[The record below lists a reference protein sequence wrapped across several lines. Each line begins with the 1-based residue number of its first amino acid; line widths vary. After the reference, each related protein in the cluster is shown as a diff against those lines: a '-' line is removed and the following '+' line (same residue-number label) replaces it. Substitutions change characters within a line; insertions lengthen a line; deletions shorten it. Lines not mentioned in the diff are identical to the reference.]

1 MVLYSFKSKYIAYDT
16 IYNNINWDTLKL
28 LPQESGVTID
38 KLSRM
43 ILQRQQE
50 DLKNLEL
57 CARLYTW
64 EEKVGLPHPHTL
76 IEVSQIFDVRYQDV
90 LEVYSRM
97 SEEQELEKTRRILE
111 ETARKL

>member
-1 MVLYSFKSKYIAYDT
+1 
-16 IYNNINWDTLKL
+16 
-28 LPQESGVTID
+28 
-38 KLSRM
+38 M

-57 CARLYTW
+57 CARLYAW

-90 LEVYSRM
+90 LELYSRM
-97 SEEQELEKTRRILE
+97 SEELELEKTRRILE

>member
-1 MVLYSFKSKYIAYDT
+1 MIQYIIIALIGIHLSSFLRS
-16 IYNNINWDTLKL
+16 
-28 LPQESGVTID
+28 QESLSD

-57 CARLYTW
+57 CARLYAW

-76 IEVSQIFDVRYQDV
+76 IEVSQIFDVRYQDI
-90 LEVYSRM
+90 LELYSRM
-97 SEEQELEKTRRILE
+97 SEELELEKTRSMLE
-111 ETARKL
+111 ACARKL